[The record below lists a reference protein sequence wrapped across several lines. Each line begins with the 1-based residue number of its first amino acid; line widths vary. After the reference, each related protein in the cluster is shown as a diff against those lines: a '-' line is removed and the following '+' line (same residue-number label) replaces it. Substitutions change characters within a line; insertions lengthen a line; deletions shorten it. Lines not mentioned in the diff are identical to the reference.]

1 MQAVRGIL
9 SWKTNTLDTDHT
21 PNKAGEA
28 WRHLYHSEWRSDQ
41 VFSPAHPTEAAFRGF
56 KGGYKVRVKRQ
67 EQVLA
72 ELEFQLEDDKTFD
85 CISDP
90 ILETIDCQER

>member
-9 SWKTNTLDTDHT
+9 SWKTNTLDTDDT

-28 WRHLYHSEWRSDQ
+28 WRQLYHSEWRSDQ
-41 VFSPAHPTEAAFRGF
+41 VITPDLDTEAAFRGF
-56 KGGYKVRVKRQ
+56 HGGYNVRIKRL
-67 EQVLA
+67 ERVLA
-72 ELEFQLEDDKTFD
+72 DLEFQLAEDKIFD

-90 ILETIDCQER
+90 ILETIDCQEQ